1 MDALESTWDSVHTR
15 DQTTDL
21 PFQIPFPPVP
31 AEPHL
36 PNMLRNY
43 VNIWQEEQT
52 VIEIADGVHD
62 GKARL

>member
-1 MDALESTWDSVHTR
+1 MHWSQLGIQSTLGIKPLTIHFK
-15 DQTTDL
+15 L
-21 PFQIPFPPVP
+21 PPVP

-52 VIEIADGVHD
+52 VIEIANGVHD